1 MDVQTLLAR
10 TARGTALHKH
20 HEGFVVCDP
29 DGQCQFCGDLYKA
42 EELLRELD
50 EGFDYPYS
58 SGFHEI
64 MH

>member
-1 MDVQTLLAR
+1 M
-10 TARGTALHKH
+10 HKH

-42 EELLRELD
+42 EELVRELD
-50 EGFDYPYS
+50 EGFDYPYP
-58 SGFHEI
+58 SGFQEI